1 MVRRVGWTELTD
13 SSSYG
18 ALCVL
23 DRTYMQLA
31 YGVARGSSRE
41 ATLCYFIGI
50 SSVTFRVSKK
60 KCHIT
65 DTDLLPDLKTQ
76 QTACYTTRN

>member
-1 MVRRVGWTELTD
+1 MVHCVCWMELTD
-13 SSSYG
+13 SSTYG
-18 ALCVL
+18 PSCVL
-23 DRTYMQLA
+23 DRTNMQLA

-50 SSVTFRVSKK
+50 SSVTFYVSKN

-65 DTDLLPDLKTQ
+65 DIHLLSDLKTQ
-76 QTACYTTRN
+76 QTACYTT